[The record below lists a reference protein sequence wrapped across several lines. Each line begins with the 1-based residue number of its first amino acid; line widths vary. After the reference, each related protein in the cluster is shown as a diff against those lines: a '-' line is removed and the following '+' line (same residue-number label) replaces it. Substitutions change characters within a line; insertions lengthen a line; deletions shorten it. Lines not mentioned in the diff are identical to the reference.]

1 MKVDIGVQEKSL
13 FFIFFSEHCFLL
25 RKCNTNKYNF
35 AQSNEGLVA
44 CVIVGTGQYCKF
56 ISYML

>member
-1 MKVDIGVQEKSL
+1 MKVGIGVQEKIIFS
-13 FFIFFSEHCFLL
+13 FFFSEHCFLL

-35 AQSNEGLVA
+35 AQSNEGLVSH
-44 CVIVGTGQYCKF
+44 VIVGTRQYFKF